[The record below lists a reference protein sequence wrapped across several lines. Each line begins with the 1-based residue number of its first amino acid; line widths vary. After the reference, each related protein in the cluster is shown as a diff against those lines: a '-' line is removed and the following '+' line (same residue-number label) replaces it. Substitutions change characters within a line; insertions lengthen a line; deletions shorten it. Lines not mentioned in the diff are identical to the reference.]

1 MTEGVSSQVM
11 IVSTSAVA
19 DFVALVPGTGSLGAC
34 TFWRPYSKH
43 CSSCH
48 LTIPW
53 GGQLTRPSLQG
64 IGGNKRGTCMAIISG
79 SESYCKVTHVENG
92 KMTVRRVHLVMVQ
105 AADGRLY
112 QLEKA
117 KLPDSISIYSG
128 EPNQGATAE
137 ILLGTKPVPS
147 IGDVYRSFMNGTR
160 ARDISFALL
169 GMLILTVL
177 GTVADII
184 AQLMNG

>member
-1 MTEGVSSQVM
+1 MTEGVSSHVM

-19 DFVALVPGTGSLGAC
+19 DFVALIPGTGSLGAC
-34 TFWRPYSKH
+34 TFWRPGSKH
-43 CSSCH
+43 RPACQ

-53 GGQLTRPSLQG
+53 GGQLTCQSLQG
-64 IGGNKRGTCMAIISG
+64 IGRNKGGTCMAIISG

-92 KMTVRRVHLVMVQ
+92 RVTVRRVHLVMVQ

-112 QLEKA
+112 QLEKT

-128 EPNQGATAE
+128 EPKQGATVE

-147 IGDVYRSFMNGTR
+147 LGDVYRSFMNGTR

-177 GTVADII
+177 GTVADVI
-184 AQLMNG
+184 AQMLNV